1 MHYTISMKNSFYP
14 KSFKI
19 RNPKRCDR
27 SPNPLKSILPSF
39 LKRKSNEK
47 SQTNVGAD
55 GVASAAIWTRVQSS
69 WSALPFPLQYRG
81 LFGCYVY
88 SIVTFSSFALMVVWW
103 MAAACSSIRIRY
115 RHNSRLESNRMS
127 EPILQKPNSIWR
139 FVRFWMYLSDID
151 VLYMDIYFLCAQTR
165 KLNVI
170 YRHTHTHWLCDSA
183 SKDDIR

>member
-1 MHYTISMKNSFYP
+1 M
-14 KSFKI
+14 SFKI

-27 SPNPLKSILPSF
+27 TPNPLKSIFPSF

-47 SQTNVGAD
+47 SQTNVVAD

-81 LFGCYVY
+81 LFVVMFIVLSHSRVLPWWWFGGWRLLAPLSGFATDTIHGENPIGCLNRFFRSPTRYGILFV
-88 SIVTFSSFALMVVWW
+88 SGCIS
-103 MAAACSSIRIRY
+103 RI
-115 RHNSRLESNRMS
+115 S
-127 EPILQKPNSIWR
+127 
-139 FVRFWMYLSDID
+139 MYYI
-151 VLYMDIYFLCAQTR
+151 DIYFLCAQTR

>member
-27 SPNPLKSILPSF
+27 TPNPLKSIFPSF

-47 SQTNVGAD
+47 SQTNVVAD

-103 MAAACSSIRIRY
+103 MAAACSAIRIRY
-115 RHNSRLESNRMS
+115 RHNSRRESNRMS
-127 EPILQKPNSIWR
+127 EPILQKPNSIWH

-151 VLYMDIYFLCAQTR
+151 VLYRYIFPLRSNEETERNIQT
-165 KLNVI
+165 
-170 YRHTHTHWLCDSA
+170 HTHTLALWQRI
-183 SKDDIR
+183 KGWY